1 MPASSRRATTGS
13 KAITRINTSV
23 AFSMFGMPALFSYV
37 RPRRPS
43 GDFIVP
49 FSGGRTVQ
57 VHAKV
62 GDVRPRINSRTRSL
76 FSCGPTISLIT
87 LH

>member
-37 RPRRPS
+37 RLEDPVVTLLFRSQAAERCRCTRRL
-43 GDFIVP
+43 VMC
-49 FSGGRTVQ
+49 GR
-57 VHAKV
+57 
-62 GDVRPRINSRTRSL
+62 G
-76 FSCGPTISLIT
+76 
-87 LH
+87 